1 MAVFMGVLPKMSL
14 LTLISIIPVWKN
26 TRVFMHRQVKRET
39 FTISIKNATLIC
51 LSFIVFMGLG
61 LIFN

>member
-1 MAVFMGVLPKMSL
+1 LHK
-14 LTLISIIPVWKN
+14 
-26 TRVFMHRQVKRET
+26 QVKRET